1 MTQPIDQ
8 PTALEWLWRGL
19 SLLAIPA
26 LAWVIKLS
34 SDLARAEYQRADHER
49 RIEQLEDD
57 SRENTKVFTEIKGLI
72 IELKTQNKTM
82 SEDIKE
88 LKAQLSKVP

>member
-49 RIEQLEDD
+49 RIEQLETD
-57 SRENTKVFTEIKGLI
+57 SRETLKAFGEIKELI
-72 IELKTQNKTM
+72 VELKTQNKTM
-82 SEDIKE
+82 AEDIRE
-88 LKAQLSKVP
+88 LKSALSKVP

>member
-26 LAWVIKLS
+26 LAWVLKLS
-34 SDLARAEYQRADHER
+34 SDLARAEYQRQDHER
-49 RIEQLEDD
+49 RITQLETDN
-57 SRENTKVFTEIKGLI
+57 RENMKVFTEIKGLI
-72 IELKTQNKTM
+72 IELRTQNATM
-82 SEDIKE
+82 AEDIKE
-88 LKAQLSKVP
+88 LKVKLGSP

>member
-1 MTQPIDQ
+1 MTQRIDQ

-34 SDLARAEYQRADHER
+34 SDLARAEYQRQDHER
-49 RIEQLEDD
+49 RIEQLETD
-57 SRENTKVFTEIKGLI
+57 SRENTKVFGEIKELI
-72 IELKTQNKTM
+72 VELKTQNKTM
-82 SEDIKE
+82 AEDIRE

>member
-1 MTQPIDQ
+1 MSNPIDQ

-34 SDLARAEYQRADHER
+34 SDLARAEYQRQDHER
-49 RIEQLEDD
+49 RISQLETDN
-57 SRENTKVFTEIKGLI
+57 RENMKVFTEIKGLI
-72 IELKTQNKTM
+72 IELRTQNQTM

-88 LKAQLSKVP
+88 LKVKFGSP

>member
-1 MTQPIDQ
+1 MSNPIDQ

-34 SDLARAEYQRADHER
+34 SDLARAEYQRQDHER
-49 RIEQLEDD
+49 RITQLETDN
-57 SRENTKVFTEIKGLI
+57 RENMKVFTEIKGLI
-72 IELKTQNKTM
+72 IELRTQNATM
-82 SEDIKE
+82 AEDIKE
-88 LKAQLSKVP
+88 LKVKLGSP

>member
-1 MTQPIDQ
+1 MSNPIDQ

-34 SDLARAEYQRADHER
+34 SDLARAEYQRQDHER
-49 RIEQLEDD
+49 RISQLENDN
-57 SRENTKVFTEIKGLI
+57 RENMKVFTEIKGLI
-72 IELKTQNKTM
+72 IELRTQNSTM
-82 SEDIKE
+82 AEDIKE
-88 LKAQLSKVP
+88 LKVKLGSP

>member
-1 MTQPIDQ
+1 MSNTIDQ

-19 SLLAIPA
+19 SLLAIPS

-34 SDLARAEYQRADHER
+34 SDLARAEYQRQDHER
-49 RIEQLEDD
+49 RISQLETDN
-57 SRENTKVFTEIKGLI
+57 RENMKVFTEIKGLI
-72 IELKTQNKTM
+72 IELRTQNQTM

-88 LKAQLSKVP
+88 LKVKFGSP

>member
-49 RIEQLEDD
+49 RIEQLEADIRKLTSINATLND
-57 SRENTKVFTEIKGLI
+57 END
-72 IELKTQNKTM
+72 Q
-82 SEDIKE
+82 
-88 LKAQLSKVP
+88 LKAEMASGKVVRINRN

>member
-1 MTQPIDQ
+1 MSNPIDQ

-34 SDLARAEYQRADHER
+34 SDLARAEYQRQDHER
-49 RIEQLEDD
+49 RISQLENDN
-57 SRENTKVFTEIKGLI
+57 RENMKVFTEIKGLI
-72 IELKTQNKTM
+72 IELRTQNATM
-82 SEDIKE
+82 AEDIKE
-88 LKAQLSKVP
+88 LKVKLGSP